1 LMVKYNIDNIYKEE
15 YVEHLKFSIE
25 MQRQLDQKRRVL
37 KEEKE
42 LSEIEEFFEED
53 LEIHQRMDNFNDKK
67 IFEVAV

>member
-1 LMVKYNIDNIYKEE
+1 
-15 YVEHLKFSIE
+15 VEHLKFSIE